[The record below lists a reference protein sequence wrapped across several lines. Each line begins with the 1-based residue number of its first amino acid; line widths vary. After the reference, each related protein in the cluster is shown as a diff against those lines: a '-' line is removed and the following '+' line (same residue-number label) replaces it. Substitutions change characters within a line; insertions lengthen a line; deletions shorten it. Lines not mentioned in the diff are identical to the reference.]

1 MDRSGGFRSSDR
13 RNGPLIGGIVL
24 VVIGVG
30 LLVGQ
35 LVPDFG
41 RYVVLVIGLGLLAL
55 FVVTRSYGALV
66 GGSIT
71 TGVGV
76 GVALTSIWTGELAAA
91 AVLLSIGGGFLFIW
105 LVTYLLRM
113 PEHHFWPLIPGA
125 IMATI
130 GAALAIGGMAVSVIA
145 YWPVVLI
152 GLGIVLM
159 IVAYTRRR

>member
-1 MDRSGGFRSSDR
+1 MSRTGGLSSSDR

-24 VVIGVG
+24 VVIGAA
-30 LLVGQ
+30 LLIAQ
-35 LVPDFG
+35 FVPDLA
-41 RYVVLVIGLGLLAL
+41 RYVVLAIGLGLLAL
-55 FVVTRSYGALV
+55 FAATRAYGALV

-76 GVALTSIWTGELAAA
+76 GVALTSIFTGELAAA

-105 LVTYLLRM
+105 LVTYMMRM

-130 GAALAIGGMAVSVIA
+130 GGALAIGGIAVNVLS

-152 GLGIVLM
+152 GLGIVL
-159 IVAYTRRR
+159 IVVAYSRRR

>member
-1 MDRSGGFRSSDR
+1 
-13 RNGPLIGGIVL
+13 
-24 VVIGVG
+24 
-30 LLVGQ
+30 
-35 LVPDFG
+35 
-41 RYVVLVIGLGLLAL
+41 
-55 FVVTRSYGALV
+55 
-66 GGSIT
+66 
-71 TGVGV
+71 
-76 GVALTSIWTGELAAA
+76 
-91 AVLLSIGGGFLFIW
+91 
-105 LVTYLLRM
+105 M